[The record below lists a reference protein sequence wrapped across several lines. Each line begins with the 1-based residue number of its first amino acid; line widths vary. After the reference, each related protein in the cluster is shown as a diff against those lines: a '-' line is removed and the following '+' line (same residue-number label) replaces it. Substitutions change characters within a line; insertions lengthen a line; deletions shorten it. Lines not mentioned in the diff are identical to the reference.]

1 MRAVRTAPIRTLVTA
16 GVTLL
21 VLIAAGAGAAPAAA
35 VTTSGV
41 SDSGIAPRAT
51 ESSRGGNVSC
61 AELAEQLSATYPGIE
76 LELVV
81 RFEWKGNRWQ
91 HESGE
96 GSVDVTGD
104 PSVMGWSS
112 STSIMAVIVK
122 GGRDAAAY
130 VAVPAITSDGG
141 LVAPLNSSGAAADIS
156 NVTFCAG
163 TVPPPPPPPVDLMAM
178 CMEEASALEVGE
190 IVSFAGPI
198 TISDGTGDM
207 ETLPPDVMVSYDADA
222 QQIDFSAPFPV
233 VMVVTRSSPAQTHH
247 LDPMATSGSVP
258 FSLNPGSGEMV
269 LCGLAAQVVTET
281 ACALLAADLEVGPVP
296 IRNGAV
302 EPALTPAEIKRLVL
316 LEDELEFEAAL
327 PVVGVVVT
335 ASPSVLHAFDEP
347 VTLARIPLR
356 VTETPDA
363 DLVFCMRRLSV
374 VDPET
379 PPSTDT
385 PITPLQT
392 PEPEAAPVELLPV
405 QIASGE
411 GPPVGWTLAL
421 VAFVLLAM
429 TGTMSLAMWGRS
441 G

>member
-1 MRAVRTAPIRTLVTA
+1 MRTARTAPIRTLVTA

-21 VLIAAGAGAAPAAA
+21 VLIAAGAGSAPAAA

-41 SDSGIAPRAT
+41 SDSGIAPLAT
-51 ESSRGGNVSC
+51 DSSRGGNVSC
-61 AELAEQLSATYPGIE
+61 TDLAGQLSATYPGIE

-91 HESGE
+91 QESGE
-96 GSVDVTGD
+96 GSVEVTGD
-104 PSVMGWSS
+104 RSAIGWSS
-112 STSIMAVIVK
+112 STPIMAVIVK
-122 GGRDAAAY
+122 GGSDAFAY

-141 LVAPLNSSGAAADIS
+141 LVAPLNSSGGAVNIS

-178 CMEEASALEVGE
+178 CMQEASALEVGE

-198 TISDGTGDM
+198 TISDGTVDM
-207 ETLPPDVMVSYDADA
+207 ETLPVDVMVSYDADA
-222 QQIDFSAPFPV
+222 EQIAFSAPFPV
-233 VMVVTRSSPAQTHH
+233 VMVVTRSSPVQTHR
-247 LDPMATSGSVP
+247 LDPIATSGSVP
-258 FSLNPGSGEMV
+258 FSANPGSGEV
-269 LCGLAAQVVTET
+269 GLCGLAAQVVVE
-281 ACALLAADLEVGPVP
+281 ASCSRVAADLEVGPVP

-302 EPALTPAEIKRLVL
+302 EPELTPAEIKRLAL
-316 LEDELEFEAAL
+316 LEDAIEFEAAL
-327 PVVGVVVT
+327 PVVGVIIT

-347 VTLARIPLR
+347 VTLATVPLK

-363 DLVFCMRRLSV
+363 DLVFCMRRLSTV
-374 VDPET
+374 VD
-379 PPSTDT
+379 

-411 GPPVGWTLAL
+411 GPPVGRTLAL